1 MLAPRLER
9 GNCAHAWFGGRF
21 ESGRNVALHRGLCLM
36 LHDTEGSSHI
46 VLPRSGV
53 EISPLLRGNCAFV

>member
-1 MLAPRLER
+1 MR
-9 GNCAHAWFGGRF
+9 GLGADSIRVGSQRC
-21 ESGRNVALHRGLCLM
+21 VALHRGLCLM
-36 LHDTEGSSHI
+36 LHDTEDSSHI